1 MSACA
6 GAVRRPRSSRRGKV
20 PGGVAGRRSSN
31 GAAARRGDDGER
43 VPWRAA
49 CALEWGS
56 DGKLSKEQRG
66 GSKAAS
72 AAVQRRSEP
81 GARVPCRACTGR
93 RKGGEREG
101 REKERVNVL
110 TCVFL
115 KIFHGNSKN
124 FEHESCSKFK
134 ILQLSFQV
142 KLHLSNN
149 LKVNNLKSSLNEKP
163 LNPLF
168 FGVFTKFHV
177 VT

>member
-1 MSACA
+1 MRAQVQRGGRGVHGRERRSMAWPGGEAAMAPRHAEAMMASECRGGRRA
-6 GAVRRPRSSRRGKV
+6 RSSGAVMASSARSS
-20 PGGVAGRRSSN
+20 A
-31 GAAARRGDDGER
+31 AAARQ
-43 VPWRAA
+43 RA
-49 CALEWGS
+49 
-56 DGKLSKEQRG
+56 QRCSG
-66 GSKAAS
+66 AAS
-72 AAVQRRSEP
+72 PVLECPAA
-81 GARVPCRACTGR
+81 RAQGGG
-93 RKGGEREG
+93 KGEREG

-168 FGVFTKFHV
+168 FGVFSKFHV